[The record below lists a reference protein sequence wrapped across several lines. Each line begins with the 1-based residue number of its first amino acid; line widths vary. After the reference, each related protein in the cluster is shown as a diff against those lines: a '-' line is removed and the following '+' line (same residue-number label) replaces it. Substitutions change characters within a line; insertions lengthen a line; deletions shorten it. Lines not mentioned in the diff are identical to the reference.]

1 MGLLLEEADILAA
14 VFRSAQ
20 APIATDPFCV
30 GIAAPDMHTVGRF
43 VAGLLAAHERNRANW
58 VQIWTGTE
66 NPPGLD
72 PRRDVHQRGR
82 QARWSRL
89 GHSIS
94 APSGRRSAGRP
105 GELPL
110 FHGMV
115 RIELVPSIR
124 SAAKCIGHLKPIE
137 LIEWNARDIARGRHC
152 TEPARGI
159 VEGISPGGELLV
171 ALADSIARFRSGSL
185 VLEPGQ

>member
-1 MGLLLEEADILAA
+1 MRRRLIRLLIGYGPAAVMLGGCAPNTPPEARVGLLLEEADILAA

-43 VAGLLAAHERNRANW
+43 VAGLLAAHERDRANW

-82 QARWSRL
+82 RARWSRL

-94 APSGRRSAGRP
+94 TPSGRRSAGRS

-115 RIELVPSIR
+115 
-124 SAAKCIGHLKPIE
+124 
-137 LIEWNARDIARGRHC
+137 
-152 TEPARGI
+152 
-159 VEGISPGGELLV
+159 
-171 ALADSIARFRSGSL
+171 
-185 VLEPGQ
+185 